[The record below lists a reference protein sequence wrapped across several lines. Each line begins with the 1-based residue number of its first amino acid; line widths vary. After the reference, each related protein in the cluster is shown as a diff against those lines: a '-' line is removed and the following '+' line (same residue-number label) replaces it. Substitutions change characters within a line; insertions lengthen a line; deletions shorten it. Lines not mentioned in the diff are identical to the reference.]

1 MGVLDVSY
9 DYDYDPDAAYDE
21 CTADEL
27 RAEDRC
33 ARRYQA
39 ALSRHPDPRDPD
51 YPGDIDDDAGE
62 MA

>member
-1 MGVLDVSY
+1 MTI
-9 DYDYDPDAAYDE
+9 PIFDE
-21 CTADEL
+21 CDEITAAEL

-62 MA
+62 MP